1 MIPDRFAPLR
11 VLHVIESTTAG
22 VRRYVTYLLQH
33 RSPQLQ
39 MEVACPIVRQANYG
53 DVAFVEEIRQLGVPI
68 HDVPMQRAIGASDA
82 VALRELWSVAQQG
95 RYDLIHTHSSK
106 AGFLGRL
113 TARLSGVPVVHT
125 PNGLYY
131 LGQRGLKRRFYRA
144 LEQLAG
150 LLTTEMIAVSE
161 GEREVI
167 ARDRLVKPDRLCVIE
182 NGVDAQQIR
191 QQADSPEGQGLRERL
206 NLTGQRPIIGAV
218 GRMVPQKDPVTFV
231 RAAARLKEVV
241 PEAIFVWC
249 GDGELRAET
258 ERLAAQLNVRLIV
271 PGHQENSAAIMRAFD
286 VFVLPSIYEGLPF
299 ALLEAMALGVPVVAT
314 DIIGIRDVLG
324 QPLAGWLTTPQNAEA
339 LATMIAYAW
348 LGPEEAQQRAHTARQ
363 LVETRFSVEQMV
375 QRHLALYQQVA
386 QNRTS
391 RKP

>member
-1 MIPDRFAPLR
+1 MRHSPPTR
-11 VLHVIESTTAG
+11 VLHIIESTTAG

-33 RSPQLQ
+33 QSPHWH
-39 MEVACPIVRQANYG
+39 MEVACPTIRQAHYG
-53 DVAFVEEIRQLGVPI
+53 DVAFVEEIRQLGVPV
-68 HDVPMQRAIGASDA
+68 HDVPMRRAIGLTDA
-82 VALRELWSVAQQG
+82 YALRELWAVVRRG

-113 TARLSGVPVVHT
+113 TARLNGVPVVHT

-131 LGQRGLKRRFYRA
+131 LGQHGFKRRFYCT

-167 ARDRLVKPDRLCVIE
+167 ARDRLVKPVRLCLIE

-191 QQADSPEGQGLRERL
+191 QQADSVEGRQLRETLQFNGR
-206 NLTGQRPIIGAV
+206 RPIIGAA
-218 GRMVPQKDPVTFV
+218 GRLVPQKDPLTFV
-231 RAAARLKEVV
+231 QAAARLKDVL

-258 ERLAAQLNVRLIV
+258 ERLAAQLNVPLIV

-299 ALLEAMALGVPVVAT
+299 ALLEAMALGLPIVAT
-314 DIIGIRDVLG
+314 DILGVRDVLG
-324 QPLAGWLTTPQNAEA
+324 HDAAGWLTMPQDAEA
-339 LATMIAYAW
+339 LAAKIASAW
-348 LGPEEAQQRAHTARQ
+348 AQPEEAQRRARAARQ
-363 LVETRFSVEQMV
+363 LVETHFSVEHMV
-375 QRHLALYQQVA
+375 QGHLALYEQLLQEK
-386 QNRTS
+386 TS
-391 RKP
+391 RKL